1 MKKTMLIISLLTT
14 LASFASTTGNVEV
27 EGSIEKKL
35 YVYNSNDR
43 TLNAKLKGEVG
54 VIGSGFKAGI
64 ELKFN
69 GTGVEHNGDSK
80 AWAEYK
86 FPKFVG
92 ITTTVKGTAKFD
104 KSFDLEAKFAG
115 SVSKTDLELKTVY
128 ESTSLITPKNFIADF
143 KATFNQVKDTKFTA
157 LIGIKKDLTKEKMK
171 SINYYGE
178 LGFEYKGFEDLL
190 LKASTKVTLDE
201 SAKVDLLIKGEAKYE
216 GIKNLTLQAKV
227 EAKLEK
233 INNSSEMKYKVTPEA
248 WAEYKYMATKTITIS
263 PKFAM
268 KVEAEKKANGN
279 GAGGSGSA
287 GSSSTNA
294 DQWAELTLTP
304 SVKFQYEPLKGL
316 KFTGTPELPVK
327 FKFDKYTP
335 EVTGKFTANIKYE
348 W

>member
-27 EGSIEKKL
+27 EGSIEKTL
-35 YVYNSNDR
+35 YQYQPSNNR
-43 TLNAKLKGEVG
+43 KLNAKLKGEVG

-92 ITTTVKGTAKFD
+92 ITTTVKGTAKFN
-104 KSFDLEAKFAG
+104 KEFDLEAKFAG
-115 SVSKTDLELKTVY
+115 FVSKTDLELKTVY
-128 ESTSLITPKNFIADF
+128 KSTSLITPKNFIADF
-143 KATFNQVKDTKFTA
+143 KATFNQVKDTKFIT
-157 LIGIKKDLTKEKMK
+157 LIGFDKDLDK
-171 SINYYGE
+171 SKLTSIKYYGE

-190 LKASTKVTLDE
+190 LKASTKVTLNE
-201 SAKVDLLIKGEAKYE
+201 KHEVDLLIKGEAKYE

-233 INNSSEMKYKVTPEA
+233 VGSNMTYEVTPEA

-268 KVEAEKKANGN
+268 KVEAKKKANGN
-279 GAGGSGSA
+279 GASGSG
-287 GSSSTNA
+287 GTTGNNNKE
-294 DQWAELTLTP
+294 QWAELTLTP

-327 FKFDKYTP
+327 FKFDNYTP

>member
-27 EGSIEKKL
+27 EGSIGKTLYKYSNNGRKL
-35 YVYNSNDR
+35 E
-43 TLNAKLKGEVG
+43 AKLKGEVG

-69 GTGVEHNGDSK
+69 GTGVEHKGDSK

-92 ITTTVKGTAKFD
+92 ITTTVKGTATFD
-104 KSFDLEAKFAG
+104 RKFDLEAKFAG
-115 SVSKTDLELKTVY
+115 SVTKTDLELKTVY
-128 ESTSLITPKNFIADF
+128 KSENLITPKNFVADF
-143 KATFNQVKDTKFTA
+143 KATFNQVKDTKFIT
-157 LIGIKKDLTKEKMK
+157 LIGFDKELGDLKKIK
-171 SINYYGE
+171 YYGE

-227 EAKLEK
+227 EADLKQVGS
-233 INNSSEMKYKVTPEA
+233 NMTYKVTPEA

-268 KVEAEKKANGN
+268 KVVAEKKANSN

-287 GSSSTNA
+287 GSSSTNT

-327 FKFDKYTP
+327 FKFDNYTP

>member
-35 YVYNSNDR
+35 YEYNNADR
-43 TLNAKLKGEVG
+43 KLNAKLKGEVG

-104 KSFDLEAKFAG
+104 RKFDLEAKFAG

-128 ESTSLITPKNFIADF
+128 KSQNLITPENFVADF
-143 KATFNQVKDTKFTA
+143 KATFNQVKDTKFIT
-157 LIGIKKDLTKEKMK
+157 LIGFDKSLKNLSEIK
-171 SINYYGE
+171 YYGE

-190 LKASTKVTLDE
+190 LKASTKVTLNE
-201 SAKVDLLIKGEAKYE
+201 KHEVDLLIKGETKYE

-227 EAKLEK
+227 EAELKK
-233 INNSSEMKYKVTPEA
+233 IGSGMTYKVTPEA

-268 KVEAEKKANGN
+268 KVVAEKKPNGN

-287 GSSSTNA
+287 GTNK
-294 DQWAELTLTP
+294 DEWAELTLTP

>member
-27 EGSIEKKL
+27 EGSIGKTLYKYSNNGRKL
-35 YVYNSNDR
+35 E
-43 TLNAKLKGEVG
+43 AKLKGEVG
-54 VIGSGFKAGI
+54 VIGSGFKAGT

-69 GTGVEHNGDSK
+69 GTGVENKDSK
-80 AWAEYK
+80 VWAEYK

-92 ITTTVKGTAKFD
+92 ITTTVKGTAKFN
-104 KSFDLEAKFAG
+104 KEFDLEAKFAG

-128 ESTSLITPKNFIADF
+128 KSTSLITPKNFIADF
-143 KATFNQVKDTKFTA
+143 KATFNQVKDTKFIT
-157 LIGIKKDLTKEKMK
+157 LIGFDKDLDK
-171 SINYYGE
+171 SKLTSIKYYGE

-190 LKASTKVTLDE
+190 LKASTKVTLNE
-201 SAKVDLLIKGEAKYE
+201 KHEVDLLIKGEAKYE

-233 INNSSEMKYKVTPEA
+233 VGSGMTYKVTPEA

-268 KVEAEKKANGN
+268 KVVAEKKPNGN

-287 GSSSTNA
+287 GTNK
-294 DQWAELTLTP
+294 DEWAELTLTP

>member
-35 YVYNSNDR
+35 YEYNNANDR
-43 TLNAKLKGEVG
+43 KLNAKLKGEVG

-64 ELKFN
+64 ELKFKGN
-69 GTGVEHNGDSK
+69 GVEHNGDSK

-92 ITTTVKGTAKFD
+92 ITTTVKGTAKFN
-104 KSFDLEAKFAG
+104 KEFDLEAKFAG

-128 ESTSLITPKNFIADF
+128 KSESLIKPKNFVADF
-143 KATFNQVKDTKFTA
+143 KATFNQVKDTKFIT
-157 LIGIKKDLTKEKMK
+157 LIGFDKDLDK
-171 SINYYGE
+171 SKLTSIKYYGE

-190 LKASTKVTLDE
+190 LKASTKVTLNE
-201 SAKVDLLIKGEAKYE
+201 KHEVDLLIKGEAKYE

-233 INNSSEMKYKVTPEA
+233 VGSNMTYKVTPEA

-268 KVEAEKKANGN
+268 KVEAEKKNGN
-279 GAGGSGSA
+279 GSGGNG
-287 GSSSTNA
+287 GSSSTNT

-327 FKFDKYTP
+327 FKFDNYTP

>member
-27 EGSIEKKL
+27 EGSIGKTL
-35 YVYNSNDR
+35 YQYSNNNR
-43 TLNAKLKGEVG
+43 TLEAKLKGEVG
-54 VIGSGFKAGI
+54 VIGSGFKAGT

-69 GTGVEHNGDSK
+69 GTGVENKDSK
-80 AWAEYK
+80 VWAEYK

-92 ITTTVKGTAKFD
+92 ITTTVKGTAKFN
-104 KSFDLEAKFAG
+104 KEFDLEAKFAG

-128 ESTSLITPKNFIADF
+128 ESESLITAKNFIADF

-157 LIGIKKDLTKEKMK
+157 LIGFNKGLETSKLTEIK
-171 SINYYGE
+171 YYGE

-190 LKASTKVTLDE
+190 LKASTKVTLNE
-201 SAKVDLLIKGEAKYE
+201 KHEVELLIKGETKYE

-233 INNSSEMKYKVTPEA
+233 VGSGMTYKVTPEA

-268 KVEAEKKANGN
+268 KVVAEKKANGTN
-279 GAGGSGSA
+279 SGSS
-287 GSSSTNA
+287 GSSSSTNT

-327 FKFDKYTP
+327 FKFDNYTP